1 MDPAKVGY
9 LLIHFLK
16 EHPWVTKRGTDPLLS
31 TEENTR
37 NLVEPPTEEETN
49 QAITSNLSN
58 ILVLVWKS
66 LRRKIKRL
74 ILRR

>member
-1 MDPAKVGY
+1 MTTHN
-9 LLIHFLK
+9 LLTHLRK

-66 LRRKIKRL
+66 LRRKTQRL
-74 ILRR
+74 IFRR

>member
-1 MDPAKVGY
+1 MDPTENRY
-9 LLIHFLK
+9 LLIHLLK

-58 ILVLVWKS
+58 VLVLVWKS
-66 LRRKIKRL
+66 LRRNTQRL
-74 ILRR
+74 IFRR